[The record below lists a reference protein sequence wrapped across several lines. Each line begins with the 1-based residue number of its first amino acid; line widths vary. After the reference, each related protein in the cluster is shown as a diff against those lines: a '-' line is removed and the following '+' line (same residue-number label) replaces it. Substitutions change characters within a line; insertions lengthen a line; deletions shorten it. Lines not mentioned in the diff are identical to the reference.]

1 MPFSFAGFGFH
12 MAHHTSYQLIFSAML
27 MNDSSPEMAI
37 VSANLLS
44 TVFKLEQVAKTVG
57 RPSHPHFKC
66 IGLGLAFSFQA
77 VSACVAKQ
85 VADRFG

>member
-27 MNDSSPEMAI
+27 MNDSSP
-37 VSANLLS
+37 SNLYLQIS
-44 TVFKLEQVAKTVG
+44 CPRLIKLEQVAKTVG

-66 IGLGLAFSFQA
+66 IGLGLAFSLQA

-85 VADRFG
+85 VADRVG